1 MAPTG
6 EEFVDR
12 DHRGASDDGDGR
24 HYENSFDHDSL
35 PADFNANT
43 PEESCSRKTRELRGR
58 AVSRG
63 LWVPRVAKPPGRA
76 NAHPETSAIA
86 RAQG

>member
-1 MAPTG
+1 VAPTD

-24 HYENSFDHDSL
+24 HDKNCFGHDSL

-58 AVSRG
+58 AINRES
-63 LWVPRVAKPPGRA
+63 WVRRVGKAKACPPFR
-76 NAHPETSAIA
+76 SATGDRWWA
-86 RAQG
+86 RR